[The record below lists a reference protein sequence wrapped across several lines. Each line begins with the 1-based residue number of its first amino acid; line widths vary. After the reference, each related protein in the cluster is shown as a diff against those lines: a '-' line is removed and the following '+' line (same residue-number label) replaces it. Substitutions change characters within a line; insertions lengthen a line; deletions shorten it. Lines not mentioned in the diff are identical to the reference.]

1 MDQRWQNSITGT
13 PADIDRYQYTYDQD
27 SNRLIRTNT
36 LNTALNETYTYDMLN
51 RLTLASPVA
60 SFAQQWV
67 LDATGNW
74 SDFREGPGGGTL
86 LQVRTA
92 NTVNEYTAITG
103 TTTWT
108 TPAYDDAGNTT
119 SFPQPNNLS
128 SAYTANRLCG
138 IRALCSFCTALDEEL
153 LNTSAFV
160 MELRGGRACY
170 AERICRHLH

>member
-1 MDQRWQNSITGT
+1 MTAWRTEASPKKINRSTHPVLIDWTNLFGRIVDQRWQNSITGT
-13 PADIDRYQYTYDQD
+13 PADIDRYRYTYDQD
-27 SNRLIRTNT
+27 SNRLTRTNT

-92 NTVNEYTAITG
+92 NTVN
-103 TTTWT
+103 
-108 TPAYDDAGNTT
+108 
-119 SFPQPNNLS
+119 
-128 SAYTANRLCG
+128 
-138 IRALCSFCTALDEEL
+138 
-153 LNTSAFV
+153 
-160 MELRGGRACY
+160 
-170 AERICRHLH
+170 